1 MLQMSY
7 ILTNKLSTDKNH
19 ITSTQLGKLVTPQK
33 FPEIP
38 KQTLP
43 LLYDYSTTSIIQ
55 FHVVY
60 KLYKLYTH

>member
-1 MLQMSY
+1 MYASDVL
-7 ILTNKLSTDKNH
+7 LTNKLSTDKNH
-19 ITSTQLGKLVTPQK
+19 IPSTQLGKLVTPQK

-60 KLYKLYTH
+60 KLYTH